1 MTDPIEPKAEADTE
15 LSVID
20 RVLSAFTEAVAA
32 TEGLED
38 VSKRLDE
45 TLITKKDL
53 SEAALYRALFE
64 ADQA

>member
-1 MTDPIEPKAEADTE
+1 MTDSIEPKAEAEAE

-20 RVLSAFTEAVAA
+20 RVLSAFTRAVAA

-38 VSKRLDE
+38 VSRRLTE

-53 SEAALYRALFE
+53 SEAALHRAIFE
-64 ADQA
+64 ADEA

>member
-1 MTDPIEPKAEADTE
+1 MTGPIEPKGEAEAE

-20 RVLSAFTEAVAA
+20 RVLSAFTDAVAA

-38 VSKRLDE
+38 VSERLAE
-45 TLITKKDL
+45 TLISKKDL
-53 SEAALYRALFE
+53 SEAALHRALFD

>member
-1 MTDPIEPKAEADTE
+1 MTDPIEPKAETEAE

-20 RVLSAFTEAVAA
+20 RVLSAFTKAVAA
-32 TEGLED
+32 TESLED
-38 VSKRLDE
+38 VSKRLAE

-53 SEAALYRALFE
+53 SEAALHRAIFE

>member
-1 MTDPIEPKAEADTE
+1 MKDTIDSKVEAEAE

-32 TEGLED
+32 TEGLDD
-38 VSKRLDE
+38 VSKRLAD

-53 SEAALYRALFE
+53 SEAALHRALFE
-64 ADQA
+64 ADQP

>member
-1 MTDPIEPKAEADTE
+1 MTDPSEPKAEADTE

-20 RVLSAFTEAVAA
+20 RVLSAFTGAVAA

-38 VSKRLDE
+38 VSKRLAE

-53 SEAALYRALFE
+53 SEAALHRALFE

>member
-1 MTDPIEPKAEADTE
+1 MTDPIDPKAEADAE
-15 LSVID
+15 LSVVD

-38 VSKRLDE
+38 VSKRLAE

-53 SEAALYRALFE
+53 SEAALHQALFE

>member
-1 MTDPIEPKAEADTE
+1 MTDKIDSKIEAEAE

-32 TEGLED
+32 TDGLDD
-38 VSKRLDE
+38 VSKRLAD

-53 SEAALYRALFE
+53 SEAALHRALFE
-64 ADQA
+64 ADQP